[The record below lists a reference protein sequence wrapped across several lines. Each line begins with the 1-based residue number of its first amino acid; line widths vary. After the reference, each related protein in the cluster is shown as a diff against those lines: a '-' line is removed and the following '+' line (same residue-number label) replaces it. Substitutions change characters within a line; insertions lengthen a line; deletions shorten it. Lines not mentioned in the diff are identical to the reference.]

1 MLVTNKKEASPPSH
15 KASAGEA
22 GQTIIEATI
31 ALASILLTLAAISIA
46 ISTGVSNSQFAKQQ
60 TQASKY
66 AQGGMEQLRYLR
78 NTDPTSFFLKE
89 GTKCFNE
96 DNSLD
101 YFPCTA
107 VNIANSF
114 KREAEFSKNGIPT
127 TECEDD
133 KKVTVSV
140 YWASGKCSSANT
152 FCHKSQL
159 VSCFVNQVG
168 SSSQL

>member
-31 ALASILLTLAAISIA
+31 ALASILLTLAAIAIA

-114 KREAEFSKNGIPT
+114 KREAEF
-127 TECEDD
+127 EDD